1 VPLVTREKS
10 TWTWSAS
17 SLSDH
22 ECRKEE
28 KRSEISGEG
37 ISLWV
42 LGILVMF
49 KALLGNETG
58 GAYAVH
64 EDLIL
69 PGARMPAHVHYKRR
83 GILVPV
89 GWRDGVDS
97 GKQGNHCQARLL
109 HSSTS
114 TAASHFCQ

>member
-1 VPLVTREKS
+1 VT
-10 TWTWSAS
+10 
-17 SLSDH
+17 
-22 ECRKEE
+22 
-28 KRSEISGEG
+28 
-37 ISLWV
+37 V
-42 LGILVMF
+42 
-49 KALLGNETG
+49 KALLENETG